1 MKKFV
6 VSSVAALALI
16 GVLSFAQS
24 VSANP
29 PGGPITGIS
38 RVAANGV
45 NMHMIIYRGGER
57 ADFTV
62 AGDGDTALNVVVKDQ
77 NGNVVLRTRGPGDRF
92 NVSWQV
98 PRTGVYT
105 IYVINEGS
113 VYNQYSWRAW

>member
-6 VSSVAALALI
+6 VCSVAALALV
-16 GVLSFAQS
+16 GVLSFAQTA
-24 VSANP
+24 SANP

-38 RVAANGV
+38 RVAAKGV
-45 NMHMIIYRGGER
+45 NMHMIIYRGGEQ

-98 PRTGVYT
+98 PRTGLYT

-113 VYNQYSWRAW
+113 VYNEYAWRAW